1 MDSGG
6 GTDVREDVAL
16 RAYRE
21 HGAELY
27 RFARRWTGDRGAA
40 EDLVQDVVLR
50 AWSAADGFDP
60 SRASLRTWLF
70 AIARNVAID
79 HGRRRA
85 VRPATATD
93 PASLEP
99 GPVADH
105 VDDVLRADI
114 VARALQSLSR
124 DHRAAIVETYLRDR
138 PYDEVAAEL
147 GVPASTVRSRVFHG
161 LRAMRETML
170 RAQEREEVEG

>member
-1 MDSGG
+1 MDSG
-6 GTDVREDVAL
+6 TRPDVREDVAL

-40 EDLVQDVVLR
+40 EDLVQDVALR
-50 AWSAADGFDP
+50 AWSAAGGFDP
-60 SRASLRTWLF
+60 TRASLRTWLF

-79 HGRRRA
+79 HGRRKA
-85 VRPATATD
+85 VRPTTVTD
-93 PASLEP
+93 PRQVDP
-99 GPVADH
+99 GPVSDH
-105 VDDVLRADI
+105 VDDVLRADA
-114 VARALQSLSR
+114 VARALQTLSH
-124 DHRAAIVETYLRDR
+124 DHRVAIVETYLRDR

-161 LRAMRETML
+161 LRAMRGTMQGAD
-170 RAQEREEVEG
+170 RREEVDR